1 MKNLLVATLLLWVV
15 ASSAQQTLKN
25 EIKQVTVFAANA
37 QLQHET
43 SAILKVGEQTLVLS
57 NLSPFLVANSIRVRT
72 SRIDAMVRQSV
83 FSTELIESEYNKTEA
98 EALRDRFEAEKR
110 KLEVIDAKKAGLL
123 KERELLSQN
132 MQIHGQNGMNMTL
145 AQFQQTTD
153 YFRTKTESIQA
164 ALYDIEVS
172 RKAQLKTLNEVAMA
186 YAKATSVKTTTTGKL
201 EILVDAKTAGTTT
214 LYIDY
219 LVEKAGWVPSYE
231 LRADVVG
238 EPVALELKAKL
249 INLTEVDWKNVKLI
263 FSTGDPQRGSTAP
276 MLQPW
281 YITQPPARQATYQN
295 PQLSKNANG
304 QTGRFYGVIKDAQ
317 TGESIP
323 YANIIFYDANG
334 QLVNGTTSDLD
345 GAFSYVSNSPIVNMR
360 VSSLGYQSQTLGA
373 SPNNYLQFS
382 LYPESSQLSE
392 VVISSAAGAYPKDQ
406 GQGINV
412 RGTRKNTDQVFIDGV
427 KVRGKEKAEV
437 QSYNATQV
445 RKAIT
450 QRFEAKTP
458 YTVKADGE
466 ELAISLQTYIV
477 PVTYRY
483 LAIPKLDED
492 AFLEAQLLGW
502 DTLGLISGEMKLF
515 VEGSYVGTS
524 NLDAET
530 VTDTLSLSMGRDP
543 NVVIKRT
550 NVPEQVRKGF
560 MSGKRIKNMA
570 YKLEVRNNKKV
581 PITLVLKDQFPLS
594 PNEDIVVKRSDAQ
607 GGKVDDKTGEI
618 TWEVTLQ
625 PGEQLQRTFS
635 FEVTY
640 PKNVQVYF

>member
-1 MKNLLVATLLLWVV
+1 MKNLLLVAMLVTGLSTL
-15 ASSAQQTLKN
+15 AQQTLKN
-25 EIKQVTVFAANA
+25 DIKQVTVFAANA
-37 QLQHET
+37 QLQHEG
-43 SAILKVGEQTLVLS
+43 SASLKVGEQTLVLE
-57 NLSPFLVANSIRVRT
+57 NLSPFVVPNSIRVRT
-72 SRIDAMVRQSV
+72 SRVDAMVRQSV
-83 FSTELIESEYNKTEA
+83 FTTELIESGYNKVHA

-123 KERELLSQN
+123 KEREVLSQN
-132 MQIHGQNGMNMTL
+132 MNVNGQDGMNMTL
-145 AQFQQTTD
+145 TQFQQTAD
-153 YFRTKTESIQA
+153 YFRTKTETIQA
-164 ALYDIEVS
+164 ALYDLEVT
-172 RKAQLKTLNEVAMA
+172 RKAQLKVLNEVTME
-186 YAKATSVKTTTTGKL
+186 YAKTTNVKTSTTGKL

-219 LVEKAGWVPSYE
+219 LVEKAGWTPSYE

-238 EPVALELKAKL
+238 EPVVLELKAKL
-249 INLTEVDWKNVKLI
+249 INLTEVDWKSVKLS

-276 MLQPW
+276 TLLPW

-295 PQLSKNANG
+295 PQLSKNVKG
-304 QTGRFYGVIKDAQ
+304 QTGRFYGIVKDAN
-317 TGESIP
+317 TGETVP
-323 YANIIFYDANG
+323 YANIIFYGANG
-334 QLVNGTTSDLD
+334 EIVSGVSTDLD
-345 GAFSYVSNSPIVNMR
+345 GAFSYTSNSPIVNMR

-392 VVISSAAGAYPKDQ
+392 VVVTTAGVYQADEARS
-406 GQGINV
+406 INV
-412 RGTRKNTDQVFIDGV
+412 RGSRSSSEQVFIDGV
-427 KVRGKEKAEV
+427 KVRGKDKAEV
-437 QSYNATQV
+437 QYYNATQV

-450 QRFEAKTP
+450 QRFVAKIP

-466 ELAISLQTYIV
+466 ELAISLQTFTV
-477 PVTYRY
+477 PVSYRY

-543 NVVIKRT
+543 NVVLKRT
-550 NVPEQVRKGF
+550 TIPEQVRKTF
-560 MSGKRIKNMA
+560 MSGKRVKTMA
-570 YKLEVRNNKKV
+570 YKIDVRNNKKV
-581 PITLVLKDQFPLS
+581 PITIIIKDQFPLS
-594 PNEDIVVKRSDAQ
+594 PNETITIKRGDAQ
-607 GGKVDDKTGEI
+607 SAKVDAETGEI
-618 TWEVTLQ
+618 VWELTLK
-625 PGEQLQRTFS
+625 PGEQISRTFS